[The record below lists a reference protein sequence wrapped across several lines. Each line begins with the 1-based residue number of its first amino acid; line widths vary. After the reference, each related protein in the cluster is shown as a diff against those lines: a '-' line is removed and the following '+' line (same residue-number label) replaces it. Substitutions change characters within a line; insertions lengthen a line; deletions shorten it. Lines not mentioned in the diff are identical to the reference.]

1 MKRVM
6 VIGCSGAGK
15 STFSKRLHSITK
27 IEVIHLDQYYWKP
40 NWVESNTEEWT
51 KTAEALI
58 QKEEWIMA
66 ERWTYALNEPI
77 PLFI

>member
-6 VIGCSGAGK
+6 VIGCGAGK